1 MSRPSLASATGHSSS
16 VSARKPKALR
26 AGSRLAVFAPASPGN
41 DAAEERGLAELARLG
56 FSAER
61 GSSTDTPVCAG
72 VNRQQEG
79 YFSASTDKRKEELIS
94 ALADTRVDG
103 LIALRGGYGSN
114 YLLDPELSAAIAT
127 PKCLIGFSDI
137 TSLQIFLWQRC
148 GWTSIYGPMVAAGLE
163 AGAGAPKG
171 YDQASFLNSIG
182 VTDGAWQVSLEG
194 EPIASGDAEGTL
206 LGGCMTLVETTI
218 GTPWELDTRDSILFL
233 EDRGMKPWQVDRA
246 LIHLQQAGKFENVRG
261 IMLGDFPDCEPPI
274 AGSPTVLDVCVR
286 ILKPL
291 GIPILF
297 GAPVG
302 HTARPMLTI
311 PLGVRARLRAAGT
324 GSLEILEAAVMP

>member
-1 MSRPSLASATGHSSS
+1 
-16 VSARKPKALR
+16 
-26 AGSRLAVFAPASPGN
+26 
-41 DAAEERGLAELARLG
+41 LAELARLG
-56 FSAER
+56 FSVVR

-79 YFSASTDKRKEELIS
+79 YFSAPTDKRREELIS

-114 YLLDPELSAAIAT
+114 YLLDPDLSAAIAT

-171 YDQASFLNSIG
+171 YDQASFLCAIG
-182 VTDGAWQVSLEG
+182 ATDGGWQISLQG
-194 EPIASGDAEGTL
+194 EPIASGHAEGTL
-206 LGGCMTLVETTI
+206 LGGCMTLVETTL
-218 GTPWELDTRDSILFL
+218 GTPWELDTRDSILLL

-246 LIHLQQAGKFENVRG
+246 LMHLQHAGKFENVRG
-261 IMLGDFPDCEPPI
+261 IVLGDFPDCEPPI
-274 AGSPTVLDVCVR
+274 AGSPTVLDVSVR